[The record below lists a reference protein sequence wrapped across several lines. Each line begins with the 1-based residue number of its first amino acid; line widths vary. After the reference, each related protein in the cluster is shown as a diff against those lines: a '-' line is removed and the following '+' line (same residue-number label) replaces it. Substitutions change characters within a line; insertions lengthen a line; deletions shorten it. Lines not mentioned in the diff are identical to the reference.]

1 MKNPLRNHAAVLAVL
16 CMLVAT
22 EAKGAANGACL
33 IGSEDSPAKME
44 VFLDYECPSC
54 RIFYTKTLRPLIAY
68 YSKAGKV
75 CVVFRNYPL
84 EIHPHSVYAARYAE
98 GALRLGVRQALKIA
112 DALFTTQDQWTK
124 NGDIEAALAKV
135 LAKPEM
141 DALRKQMQD
150 PYIDDDLG
158 DDVHLG
164 MGQMV
169 DSTPTFFLTSRQGT
183 EKVAAALTYA
193 ALQRRLNLLLGK

>member
-1 MKNPLRNHAAVLAVL
+1 MHNSMRFYTALLAVL
-16 CMLVAT
+16 CTFITTLARA
-22 EAKGAANGACL
+22 EKNGACL

-54 RIFYTKTLRPLIAY
+54 RIFYTETLRPLTADY
-68 YSKAGKV
+68 AKSGKV

-84 EIHPHSVYAARYAE
+84 EIHPHAVYAARYAE
-98 GALRLGVRQALKIA
+98 GALRLSVRQALKIA
-112 DALFTTQDQWTK
+112 DALFTTQDQWSK

-135 LAKPEM
+135 LGKSDM

-158 DDVHLG
+158 DDVNLG
-164 MGQMV
+164 LEQKV
-169 DSTPTFFLTSRQGT
+169 ESTPTFFLTSKQGT

-193 ALQRRLNLLLGK
+193 ALQRRLNSVLGK